1 MAKQSI
7 IDNEEI
13 MLTYL
18 LSLNRDANNV
28 ITLGKKKYSELKDI
42 SPEQFVQTLC
52 ALQDIGYVK
61 LEFAGP
67 ISPGSMCFVTMK
79 EPALTYFEDQDIK
92 TNDERRKTLHDY
104 SVNVLSAIIGA
115 MFGAII
121 TLAIQRLLG

>member
-1 MAKQSI
+1 MEKQSI

-28 ITLGKKKYSELKDI
+28 ITLGTKKYSELKDI

-67 ISPGSMCFVTMK
+67 ISPESMCYITMK
-79 EPALTYFEDQDIK
+79 EPALTYFEDQDLK
-92 TNDERRKTLHDY
+92 ANDERRKTLHDY